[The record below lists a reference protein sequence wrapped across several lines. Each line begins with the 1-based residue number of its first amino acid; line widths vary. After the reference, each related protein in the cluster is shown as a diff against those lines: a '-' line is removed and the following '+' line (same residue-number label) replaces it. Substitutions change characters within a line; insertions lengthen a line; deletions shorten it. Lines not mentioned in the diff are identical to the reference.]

1 MELELDT
8 LAKDLSSIDP
18 TKLVLVRGEQ
28 VHRNGVLSGT
38 IYKWHYRY
46 LLGLTDKLKPSSYG
60 SKYFSYLYAQIT
72 DGQTIEEVSVNDIR
86 IPEENPL
93 QRLLK
98 KLNKKT
104 IELEDY

>member
-8 LAKDLSSIDP
+8 LDLSSIDP

-28 VHRNGVLSGT
+28 VHRNGVLSG

-46 LLGLTDKLKPSSYG
+46 LLGLTDKIKTSTYG
-60 SKYFSYLYAQIT
+60 STYFSYLYAQIT
-72 DGQTIEEVSVNDIR
+72 DGRTIEEVPVNDIR

-93 QRLLK
+93 QGLLK

-104 IELEDY
+104 IEL